1 MKVAVIGATGKAGK
15 LIAREAK
22 RRGYEVTAV
31 TRPAS
36 IHRLEDNYPVI
47 PKDIFE
53 LTTDDF
59 RGFDVV
65 VDAFGTNFGKPGNE
79 NEHVLVMEHLI
90 EVMEPLPE
98 VRLMVVGGAASL
110 FKDETRTRRL
120 IDDMAPEFSVAPRK
134 MYDAYLK
141 LAASKV
147 NYTFMSPAEFF
158 DAGSKG
164 VGTYTLGTDVAI
176 KNAMNMSY
184 ITYEDYAI
192 AMVDEMENKS
202 FIRARFTAVSESRFK
217 NDGKNFIPLGMNAF
231 TRQGSWFGIF
241 NAGFGGG
248 YGSTKLYIGSRR
260 DGALRRIIP
269 SSKLFDISP
278 IYQGHKVPCS
288 VLTTPTELLIRTQ
301 HGNIRVCF
309 PEESLMLFKS
319 ENGLGLRLDGNLT
332 SHEIMKPRGK
342 HSWEAVFL
350 RTASL
355 VFTPWK
361 GKADIHAD
369 WDWEKLSTPIV
380 KGDFLPDES
389 GELLLSVEDF
399 DHAGVERD
407 SLYSYD
413 EGLAMVKAD
422 WEAFLNKQPM
432 LDARYV
438 EEREKSA
445 WMTWTHLMSPSGRIK
460 RPFMYMGAT
469 FCASEWQ
476 MCENAVVLKNN
487 LPVAIELMLNMLDW
501 QSPDG
506 QLADLYGD
514 GRAVLGQIKPPVQGW
529 ALDILMREHDF
540 AKEVPRDKLE
550 WMYEGYGKWADWF
563 MLYRDNDHDGIPNYE
578 HGDETGNDGTA
589 ITRDAHM
596 VELPDLCAFLGLLY
610 EYVGKLGQILGKDP
624 AECES
629 WFTKSRNIIQMMIEK
644 FWNGQRFIGLVDGT
658 HEVIDTAAIMF
669 YRPLVLGKRLPQE
682 IIDKMAADLSEEG
695 NYLSPYGLLSQ
706 SLTSRD
712 FSMNGYGNGGP
723 SASENLLIAT
733 GLYAAGKT
741 ELAKEISRRFCDG
754 MKLGGSPFFGVM
766 PGFMGSWGAAGF
778 QILANVACN
787 M

>member
-1 MKVAVIGATGKAGK
+1 MKVAVIGATGKAGR

-22 RRGYEVTAV
+22 RRGFEVTAV

-36 IHRLEDNYPVI
+36 VHRLEDNYPVI

-53 LTTDDF
+53 LTTEDL

-65 VDAFGTNFGKPGNE
+65 VNAFGTNFGKPGSE
-79 NEHVLVMEHLI
+79 NQHVLVMEHMI
-90 EVMEPLPE
+90 EIMEPLPD

-110 FKDETRTRRL
+110 FTDETRTRRL
-120 IDDMAPEFSVAPRK
+120 IDDMAPEFSAVPRM
-134 MYDAYLK
+134 MYDAYKK

-158 DAGSKG
+158 DAGSRG
-164 VGTYTLGTDVAI
+164 VGKYTLGTDVVI
-176 KNAMNMSY
+176 RNAVNMSY
-184 ITYEDYAI
+184 ITYEDYAL
-192 AMVDEMENKS
+192 AMVDEMENRA

-217 NDGKNFIPLGMNAF
+217 NDGKNFIMLGMNAF
-231 TRQGSWFGIF
+231 TRQGCWFGLF
-241 NAGFGGG
+241 NSAFSGS
-248 YGSTKLYIGSRR
+248 YGSAKLYIGSRR

-269 SSKLFDISP
+269 SAKLFDISP
-278 IYQGHKVPCS
+278 IYQGHKVPYS
-288 VLTTPTELLIRTQ
+288 LLTTPTELLIRTQ
-301 HGNIRVCF
+301 HGNLRACF
-309 PEESLMLFKS
+309 PEENLMLIKG
-319 ENGLGLRLDGNLT
+319 ENGLGVRIDGNLT
-332 SHEIMKPRGK
+332 NHEMMKPRGER
-342 HSWEAVFL
+342 SWEAVFL

-361 GKADIHAD
+361 GAADIKAD

-399 DHAGVERD
+399 DHAGVERE
-407 SLYSYD
+407 SLYGYD
-413 EGLAMVKAD
+413 EGHAKVKAD
-422 WEAFLNKQPM
+422 WETFLAKQPM
-432 LDARYV
+432 LSRRYA
-438 EEREKSA
+438 EEREKAA
-445 WMTWTHLMSPSGRIK
+445 WCTWTHLMSPCGRIK
-460 RPFMYMGAT
+460 RPYIYMGAT

-487 LPVAIELMLNMLDW
+487 LPIAIELMLNYLD
-501 QSPDG
+501 QQGPDG
-506 QLADLYGD
+506 QLPDLYGD
-514 GRAVLGQIKPPVQGW
+514 GRAVTGQIKPPLQGW

-550 WMYEGYGKWADWF
+550 WMYEGFSKWANWF
-563 MLYRDNDHDGIPNYE
+563 PLYRDNDGDGILNYE

-589 ITRDAHM
+589 ITRDYHM
-596 VELPDLCAFLGLLY
+596 VALPDLNAFVALLY
-610 EYVGKLGQILGKDP
+610 EYLGKLGQILGKDP
-624 AECES
+624 AECDA
-629 WFTKSRNIIQMMIEK
+629 WFARSKDLIDRLIKT
-644 FWNGQRFIGLVDGT
+644 FWNGERFIGLADGS

-669 YRPLVLGKRLPQE
+669 YRTIVLGKRLPQE
-682 IIDKMAADLSEEG
+682 IIDKIAADLSEEG

-706 SLTSRD
+706 SFTSRD

-741 ELAKEISRRFCDG
+741 ELAKEIARRFCDG
-754 MKLGGSPFFGVM
+754 MKLGGSPVFGVR
-766 PGFMGSWGAAGF
+766 PGFSGSWSPAAF
-778 QILANVACN
+778 QVLANLTCN

>member
-22 RRGYEVTAV
+22 LRGYEVAAV

-36 IHRLEDNYPVI
+36 VIRLEDNYPLI
-47 PKDIFE
+47 LKDIFE
-53 LTTDDF
+53 LTTEDF

-65 VDAFGTNFGKPGNE
+65 VDAFGTNFGKPGSE
-79 NEHVLVMEHLI
+79 NQHVLVMEHLI
-90 EVMEPLPE
+90 QIMEPLPD

-110 FKDETRTRRL
+110 FTDETRTRRL

-141 LAASKV
+141 LADSKV

-192 AMVDEMENKS
+192 AMVDEMENRS
-202 FIRARFTAVSESRFK
+202 FLRARFTAVSESKFK
-217 NDGKNFIPLGMNAF
+217 NDGKNFISMGMNAF
-231 TRQGSWFGIF
+231 TRQGSWFGLF
-241 NAGFGGG
+241 NASFGSG
-248 YGSTKLYIGSRR
+248 YGTAKLYLGSRR
-260 DGALRRIIP
+260 DGALRRIVP

-278 IYQGHKVPCS
+278 IHNGHKVPYS
-288 VLTTPTELLIRTQ
+288 LLTTPTELLIRTQ
-301 HGNIRVCF
+301 LGNIRVCC
-309 PEESLMLFKS
+309 PEESVMLFKG
-319 ENGLGLRLDGNLT
+319 ENGLGIRIDGNLT
-332 SHEIMKPRGK
+332 AHEMMKPRGQR
-342 HSWEAVFL
+342 SWEAVFL
-350 RTASL
+350 RTASV

-361 GKADIHAD
+361 GKASIKAD

-380 KGDFLPDES
+380 KGDFLPDEN
-389 GELLLSVEDF
+389 GELLFSVEDF
-399 DHAGVERD
+399 DHAGVERET
-407 SLYSYD
+407 LYSYE
-413 EGLAMVKAD
+413 EGHAKVRKEWEDFLA
-422 WEAFLNKQPM
+422 KQPK
-432 LDARYV
+432 LDVRYA

-460 RPFMYMGAT
+460 RPYMYMGAT

-514 GRAVLGQIKPPVQGW
+514 GRAVFGQIKPPIQGW

-540 AKEVPRDKLE
+540 ATEVPRDKLE
-550 WMYEGYGKWADWF
+550 WMYDGYSRWANWF
-563 MLYRDNDHDGIPNYE
+563 TLYRDNDHDGIPNYE

-589 ITRDAHM
+589 ITRGQHM
-596 VELPDLCAFLGLLY
+596 VELPDLSAFLGLLY
-610 EYVGKLGQILGKDP
+610 EYLGKLGQILGKDE
-624 AECES
+624 AECKT
-629 WFTKSRNIIQMMIEK
+629 WFTKSKDIIQKMIDT
-644 FWNGQRFIGLVDGT
+644 FWNGDRFIGLTDGT
-658 HEVIDTAAIMF
+658 HEVIDTAAIIF

-682 IIDKMAADLSEEG
+682 IIEKMAADLAEEG
-695 NYLSPYGLLSQ
+695 NYLCPYGLLSQ
-706 SLTSRD
+706 RLTSRD
-712 FSMNGYGNGGP
+712 FSMNGYGNGAP

-733 GLYAAGKT
+733 GLHAAGKE
-741 ELAKEISRRFCDG
+741 ELAKEIARRFCDG
-754 MKLGGSPFFGVM
+754 MKLGGSPFFAIM
-766 PGFMGSWGAAGF
+766 PGFSGSWGAAGF
-778 QILANVACN
+778 QILANLAFN

>member
-22 RRGYEVTAV
+22 KRGYEVTAV

-36 IHRLEDNYPVI
+36 VHRLEESYPVI
-47 PKDIFE
+47 AKDIFE
-53 LTTDDF
+53 LTTEDL

-65 VDAFGTNFGKPGNE
+65 VNAFGTNFGKPGNE
-79 NEHVLVMEHLI
+79 NQHVLVMEHMI
-90 EVMEPLPE
+90 RIMEPIPD
-98 VRLMVVGGAASL
+98 VRLIVVGGAASL
-110 FKDETRTRRL
+110 FTDETRTRRL
-120 IDDMAPEFSVAPRK
+120 IDDMSPEFSVVPRK
-134 MYDAYLK
+134 MFDAYLK
-141 LAASKV
+141 LAASRV
-147 NYTFMSPAEFF
+147 NYTFVSPAEFF
-158 DAGSKG
+158 DAGSRG

-184 ITYEDYAI
+184 ITYEDYAL
-192 AMVDEMENKS
+192 AVVDEMENRS
-202 FIRARFTAVSESRFK
+202 FIRARFTAVSESKFK
-217 NDGKNFIPLGMNAF
+217 NDGKNFIALGMNAY
-231 TRQGSWFGIF
+231 TRQGCWMGLF
-241 NAGFGGG
+241 NGGTGSG
-248 YGSTKLYIGSRR
+248 YGAAKLYLGSRR
-260 DGALRRIIP
+260 DGALRRIVP
-269 SSKLFDISP
+269 SSRLFDISP
-278 IYQGHKVPCS
+278 VFEGHKVPYS
-288 VLTTPTELLIRTQ
+288 LLTTPTELLIRTQ

-309 PEESLMLFKS
+309 PEENLMLFRS
-319 ENGLGLRLDGNLT
+319 ENGLGIRIDGNLT
-332 SHEIMKPRGK
+332 SHEMMKPRGK
-342 HSWEAVFL
+342 KSWEAVFL
-350 RTASL
+350 RTASI

-361 GKADIHAD
+361 GNADIRAD
-369 WDWEKLSTPIV
+369 WDWEKLSTPVV

-399 DHAGVERD
+399 DHAGVERE
-407 SLYSYD
+407 SLYSYE
-413 EGLAMVKAD
+413 EGLEKVRND
-422 WEAFLNKQPM
+422 WESFLAKQPP
-432 LDARYV
+432 LSAHYA
-438 EEREKSA
+438 EEREKAA

-460 RPFMYMGAT
+460 RPYMYMGAT

-501 QSPDG
+501 QAPSG

-540 AKEVPRDKLE
+540 RKEVPRDKLE
-550 WMYEGYGKWADWF
+550 WMYDGYARWADWF
-563 MLYRDNDHDGIPNYE
+563 TLYRDNDGDGIPNYE

-589 ITRDAHM
+589 ITRDHHM
-596 VELPDLCAFLGLLY
+596 VELPDLSAFLALLY
-610 EYVGKLGQILGKDP
+610 EYIGKLGQILGKDE
-624 AECES
+624 AECKN
-629 WFTKSRNIIQMMIEK
+629 WAVKSNDLIRKMIDH
-644 FWNGQRFIGLVDGT
+644 FWNGERFIGRVDGT

-682 IIDKMAADLSEEG
+682 IIDKMAADLAEEG

-706 SLTSRD
+706 RLTSRD

-733 GLYAAGKT
+733 GLYSAGKT
-741 ELAKEISRRFCDG
+741 ELAKEIARRFCDG
-754 MKLGGSPFFGVM
+754 MKLGGSPFFGIM
-766 PGFMGSWGAAGF
+766 PGFAGSWGAAGF
-778 QILANVACN
+778 QILANLVCN